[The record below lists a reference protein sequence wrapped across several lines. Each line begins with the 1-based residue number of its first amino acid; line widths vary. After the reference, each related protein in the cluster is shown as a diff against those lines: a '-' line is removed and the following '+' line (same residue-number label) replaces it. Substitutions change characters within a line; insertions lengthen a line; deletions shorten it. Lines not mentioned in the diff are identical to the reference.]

1 MRSRS
6 SRPASPA
13 RIALAIAA
21 ILGALSPRGARP
33 AGAQNSPPPSSAPG
47 PAVQTLHVTTR
58 EIVVD
63 VLVTDDHGRPVHG
76 LKQSNF
82 SIAENGKPQPI
93 RSFKEY
99 TSANQPPE
107 PPQVKLPAGV
117 YTNSQSMPVSG
128 PVNIFLLDALHTP
141 QNLMDIAEQQ
151 TARYIRT
158 MPDGTRVAIFW
169 LSQAGLHTL
178 AGFTSDRETLLRA
191 IATNR
196 ADFGPVGNPTHW
208 TTSMVTVQAL
218 NQIAAWVSG
227 IKGRKNLFWIAP
239 GAPVN
244 LMRDGGYSWGSAAGP
259 DMSLVHHL
267 MDTYELLTAAQV
279 AVYPVDPTGP
289 SRMGMRDLRME
300 AVAEDSGGEAIY
312 NTNDI
317 TSALAKAI
325 DEGSQVYTL
334 SYVPPNTTD
343 DGHYHH
349 IDITVDQPGL
359 HLVYRKGY
367 NAERAPTVD
376 APAPGPALMKASMEG
391 HAPAATQL
399 LFDVGIWPSS
409 NLVPSAAGPQSVK
422 AAKPAAGA
430 VRYEVHFG
438 FPASQI
444 AFAEQPDGTLLG
456 AVEFDAVAYD
466 IYGKRVA
473 LLSQTVKMPLRVDQY
488 DDFAAKPIQFVQQ
501 LDLPT
506 GQLSLHVG
514 ILDTVDNKV
523 GTVEVPVLVTSH
535 GQPQDTPA
543 DAPSPCPPRCAL
555 PQPSTP
561 SFGNRH

>member
-1 MRSRS
+1 MAAILGLLFMRGARSASAQDS
-6 SRPASPA
+6 SRPASASAAQPA
-13 RIALAIAA
+13 D
-21 ILGALSPRGARP
+21 
-33 AGAQNSPPPSSAPG
+33 QPG
-47 PAVQTLHVTTR
+47 IQTLHVTSR

-63 VLVTDDHGRPVHG
+63 VLVTDDHGSPVHG

-82 SIAENGKPQPI
+82 TIEENGKPQPI

-107 PPQVKLPAGV
+107 LPPVKLPAGV
-117 YTNSQSMPVSG
+117 YTNSQTMPVSG
-128 PVNIFLLDALHTP
+128 PVNIFLLDAMHTP
-141 QNLMDIAEQQ
+141 QALMDIAEQQ
-151 TARYIRT
+151 AAKYIRT

-169 LSQAGLHTL
+169 LSEAGLHTL
-178 AGFTSDRETLLRA
+178 SAFTSDREALLRA

-196 ADFGPVGNPTHW
+196 TDYGAIGNGWSRDMT
-208 TTSMVTVQAL
+208 TVQAL

-227 IKGRKNLFWIAP
+227 IKGRKNLFWFAP
-239 GAPVN
+239 GVPVN
-244 LMRDGGYSWGSAAGP
+244 LMRDGGYSYGAREGP
-259 DMSLVHHL
+259 DMGLVHRL
-267 MDTYELLTAAQV
+267 MDSYEMLTAAQV
-279 AVYPVDPTGP
+279 AVYPVDPSGP
-289 SRMGMRDLRME
+289 RRMGMRDLKME
-300 AVAEDSGGEAIY
+300 QVAEDSGGEAIY
-312 NTNDI
+312 DTNDI

-325 DEGSQVYTL
+325 DEGSQVYTI
-334 SYVPPNTTD
+334 SYIPPKATD

-367 NAERAPTVD
+367 NAERAPTID

-399 LFDVGIWPSS
+399 LFDVGVWPSS
-409 NLVPSAAGPQSVK
+409 KLVQASAGPQPVK
-422 AAKPAAGA
+422 ATKTAAGA
-430 VRYEVHFG
+430 VPYEIHFG

-444 AFAEQPDGTLLG
+444 AFAEQPGGTLLG

-523 GTVEVPVLVTSH
+523 GTLEVPVLVTSH
-535 GQPQDTPA
+535 GQPQDFPA
-543 DAPSPCPPRCAL
+543 DAAAPCPPRCAL
-555 PQPSTP
+555 PQSTP